1 MARLVL
7 AALLTTTATAL
18 RSYLTLPDG
27 TKVPIKT
34 ENDARARNYKASP
47 TAGIALQRGPWY
59 DFWRA
64 LGGTD
69 AIYHGLDATER
80 AWLQIEQ
87 AARLKLARGVPGPLN
102 SSRTFPADRLA
113 LFRRALGAP
122 FDGLAAPLPRRH
134 EDAQRCWEGGDCT
147 PPR

>member
-1 MARLVL
+1 MARLLL
-7 AALLTTTATAL
+7 ATLLTTTTAL

-34 ENDARARNYKASP
+34 ENDARARNYRPSP
-47 TAGIALQRGPWY
+47 TAGIPLQRGPWY

-69 AIYHGLDATER
+69 AIYHRLDATER

-87 AARLKLARGVPGPLN
+87 AARLEAARDLQGPF
-102 SSRTFPADRLA
+102 STSRTFPTERLA
-113 LFRRALGAP
+113 LFGRAL
-122 FDGLAAPLPRRH
+122 
-134 EDAQRCWEGGDCT
+134 QRNDNLVRAIFLIAVVDFVHIT
-147 PPR
+147 VF